1 MLSDKPL
8 FVTVEGPIGV
18 GKTTMTHLIAERLSA
33 RVLLEVVEENP
44 FLADFYS
51 DRDRYAFQTQLFFLL
66 SRYKQQADVMQ
77 GDLFAPGGVVAD
89 YILDKDRLFAT
100 MTLSGDELN
109 LYNRLWRVLSPQ
121 ASKPDLVILLIARV
135 DVLLERI
142 KRRGRPFEEGFD
154 RAYLEE
160 LIGIY
165 SDYFHEYSKSPLLVI
180 DSSEVDFVH
189 DEREQDHLIA
199 TIREHQ
205 GGIEYFKPLGSLP
218 RV

>member
-18 GKTTMTHLIAERLSA
+18 GKTTMTHLVAERLSA

-100 MTLSGDELN
+100 MNLSGDELS
-109 LYNRLWRVLSPQ
+109 LYNRLWDVLSPQ
-121 ASKPDLVILLIARV
+121 ASKPDLVILLMARV

-142 KRRGRPFEEGFD
+142 KRRGRSFEEQFD

-165 SDYFHEYSKSPLLVI
+165 SDYFHEYSEAPLLVI

-189 DEREQDHLIA
+189 DEREQDHLTA

-205 GGIEYFKPLGSLP
+205 GGIEYYKPLGS
-218 RV
+218 